1 MILLITAYL
10 SAAAIALAV
19 VLLGARGSG
28 PNIRMALVLGFLGL
42 LAVSYAGLDAV
53 IGVAKPHNSVV
64 RCIPNREVDVLFYVL
79 DEPVAIY
86 VLIDDDGGLRL
97 CALPWDLEGA
107 KQLRE
112 AEGAAGEG
120 GGIMYGVPDDSTDG
134 LDTREPVFHARPTPE
149 YPPKVPPTDQ
159 GVWP

>member
-1 MILLITAYL
+1 MILLVTAHL

-28 PNIRMALVLGFLGL
+28 PNIRMALVIGFLGL
-42 LAVSYAGLDAV
+42 LAVSYAGLGAV
-53 IGVAKPHNSVV
+53 IGRAKPHNYVV
-64 RCIPNREVDVLFYVL
+64 RCIPDREITVLSYVL

-86 VLIDDDGGLRL
+86 VLIDDDGLRL
-97 CALPWDLEGA
+97 CALPWNLEGA
-107 KQLRE
+107 RQLKE

-134 LDTREPVFHARPTPE
+134 LDTREPVFHARPIPE
-149 YPPKVPPTDQ
+149 YPPKIPPADQ

>member
-1 MILLITAYL
+1 MTILITAYL

-19 VLLGARGSG
+19 ALLGARGSG

-42 LAVSYAGLDAV
+42 LAASYAGLDAV
-53 IGVAKPHNSVV
+53 IGRAKPENDVV
-64 RCIPNREVDVLFYVL
+64 KCLPRKTVDILFYLL

-86 VLIDDDGGLRL
+86 VLIDDGGLRL
-97 CALPWDLEGA
+97 CALSWDLEGA

-112 AEGAAGEG
+112 ATGAAGEG
-120 GGIMYGVPDDSTDG
+120 GGIVYGVPDDSTDG
-134 LDTREPVFHARPTPE
+134 LDTREPVFHARPIPE
-149 YPPKVPPTDQ
+149 YPPKVPPVDQ